1 MENRIIFGINS
12 LTKAE
17 LVRYF
22 PQEHQKILSFILEKV
37 VSFKS
42 FKENLIEDKHTFILK
57 QFVENFSK
65 VEARKNYLNIFNI
78 LVDSFQNPN
87 VLKALKGDLGIELL
101 LEWLSFIAYLK
112 EQQFSFKNISAILEE
127 DEAELFLNNIRR
139 WEFLDPFNLDLNNFS
154 LKGIFINGYVIEKI
168 RHVCKNSEK
177 INISDDDLMSLLKYE
192 MEDCSILKCFNFTE
206 KQEGVILDAF
216 LHSKPFSL
224 VDKKAGNRKLIQE
237 LNLNI
242 DLVSNFNEI
251 SNFFNE
257 LQIKTNSQNV
267 CDFLCHTAN
276 FLRFNCHGKEDILLK
291 NKNLFI
297 KLFTQ
302 EKLKQIFLDVG
313 FWCFSEEEFEKKV
326 LSLVMEYRF
335 SGCYDIHLFFGLG
348 IKQELI
354 EKLVDSLVNNNR
366 SISLYYLSKNQTVFY
381 ILKAK
386 YPLVFGMVKN
396 LLL

>member
-1 MENRIIFGINS
+1 MENKIIFGASN
-12 LTKAE
+12 LTKTE

-22 PQEHQKILSFILEKV
+22 PQEHKKILSFILEKV

-65 VEARKNYLNIFNI
+65 VEAKKNYLNIFNI

-168 RHVCKNSEK
+168 KHVCKNNEK

-192 MEDCSILKCFNFTE
+192 MKDYSILRCFNFTE
-206 KQEGVILDAF
+206 KQKGVILDAF

-224 VDKKAGNRKLIQE
+224 VDKKVGNRNLIQE
-237 LNLNI
+237 LKLNI
-242 DLVSNFNEI
+242 ELVSHFNEI
-251 SNFFNE
+251 SDFFNE
-257 LQIKTNSQNV
+257 LQIKTNDQNV
-267 CDFLCHTAN
+267 CDFLCYTAD
-276 FLRFNCHGKEDILLK
+276 FLRFKCREKEDVLLK

-326 LSLVMEYRF
+326 LPLAMEYRF
-335 SGCYDIHLFFGLG
+335 SEGYDIHLFFGLG

-354 EKLVDSLVNNNR
+354 EKLVDNLVNNNR
-366 SISLYYLSKNQTVFY
+366 SVDLYYLSENQMFFY
-381 ILKAK
+381 ILKTK
-386 YPLVFGMVKN
+386 YPLVSGMVEI
-396 LLL
+396 L